1 MKSFILNQMSFESTS
16 WKESL
21 EFCTVELA
29 DMMNRMV
36 DVLKNTEH
44 MFIIEKI
51 EQFQQ
56 TIIVQDDECK
66 KMYKCIDAHEFRIQ
80 NIKPAVNNSL
90 LKILILQ
97 HQSYRNENEFIQK
110 NIIALKM
117 EFNCFFVDQLNSI
130 SEQTLSEN

>member
-1 MKSFILNQMSFESTS
+1 MKSFILNQMSFESKA

-80 NIKPAVNNSL
+80 NIKPAVNDSL
-90 LKILILQ
+90 LKIMVLQ
-97 HQSYRNENEFIQK
+97 HQSYRNENELIQK
-110 NIIALKM
+110 NIISLKM